1 MFSQEPGAGDL
12 HDVDPRTSADW
23 CAMSMF
29 TDDAEAALNMEAS
42 LLHSLLESLPEPP
55 VTAVKRLGAPSSA
68 LASLTALADSL
79 PAPPS
84 STTFSASM
92 RSANAKIKEPPSA
105 RPPSP
110 PHSPAQPQFTLS
122 AFQFDDASGTVAA
135 TTSAPETNEL
145 LATAMPYP
153 EVKSRQLRTLRPVS
167 GAAFGYASN
176 DYDGGYDYSS
186 EDDLAAVR
194 PPSALFYSDPVV
206 ELPVV
211 LDTPAPSR
219 RNTEDDSATSSVAPP
234 SWGYH
239 RERLRRLPS
248 LEPLLLPLTVP
259 IASEESFLVG
269 RTFSARGD
277 TTPPPLGSEMP
288 PVSPFFA
295 RIRPSDIEDVR
306 ETVKRASISRR
317 RNTLAGSSEQRS
329 SWSSPSCE
337 QSFASL
343 RLSTATT
350 TPTRASLAGTLA
362 GWQPSSTGRWSSF
375 YPVPESRQA
384 NRSESL
390 SSIDSA
396 DDWLINQEPPI
407 SPLFA
412 DENRLAAERRK
423 SVSIA
428 ESLLS
433 SSTCRPEEDV
443 KVPERSTRWYKVDV
457 HSLFSSPLAAMSGRP
472 RVAITDLSD
481 SSKPADPNDPDVQR
495 ALRRYPLALALSS
508 RQQKRQSPA
517 VTPTRIRVPS
527 QRQPSPTAPV
537 LSVPTLS
544 FTISTDGTSDRPV
557 RSVDV
562 EAMAAAYLPHVHAL
576 LNDPDACSAAL
587 LVDGA
592 PSANGSLRTP
602 SESSTATLTDG
613 FHSEAPKEQS
623 KTAPRSLLRRL
634 PRRSDIGPM
643 AMIPLKSDTP
653 SNTFPM
659 PRQQLRASASVM
671 NLRGAY
677 SERSASLPLPPTP
690 LSAGARRST
699 LATRAVPQPPLT
711 PAAPANSRHSIMR
724 RNSAMELNASRTQPP
739 PSRRIQPQHQPP
751 PALPSPS
758 SFASGDVQKL
768 RPSMSLQHSLGFGMA
783 ETPTASRSG
792 ASSGLRTPTSL
803 ISLPQKPQ
811 FQTGSTRG
819 RLQTY
824 GEAMPVSLMPMR
836 SASLEI
842 TATNDSVCSMST
854 SSCSSRTPRIAGS
867 MQTPLSL
874 RKPAASPS
882 TTSLFGRRRGTSTAA
897 TVTLG
902 SAVTPTAP
910 RTFASA
916 SRILKLSR
924 PPPMPA
930 NGLLANGP
938 KSAPVPAF
946 VPESFSSLPPFP
958 KRTPVSRSRPDVRN
972 MFGYVDDSQPL
983 PRLPPRLPPAAS
995 NPVDMYR
1002 GLSSALP
1009 MLRVSSRRNPE

>member
-1 MFSQEPGAGDL
+1 
-12 HDVDPRTSADW
+12 
-23 CAMSMF
+23 
-29 TDDAEAALNMEAS
+29 
-42 LLHSLLESLPEPP
+42 
-55 VTAVKRLGAPSSA
+55 
-68 LASLTALADSL
+68 
-79 PAPPS
+79 
-84 STTFSASM
+84 
-92 RSANAKIKEPPSA
+92 
-105 RPPSP
+105 
-110 PHSPAQPQFTLS
+110 
-122 AFQFDDASGTVAA
+122 
-135 TTSAPETNEL
+135 
-145 LATAMPYP
+145 MPYP
-153 EVKSRQLRTLRPVS
+153 EVKSRQFRALRPVS

-176 DYDGGYDYSS
+176 DHDGSYDYSS

-194 PPSALFYSDPVV
+194 PPSALFYTDPVAQP
-206 ELPVV
+206 PVV

-219 RNTEDDSATSSVAPP
+219 RNTEYDSATASTAPP
-234 SWGYH
+234 TWGYH
-239 RERLRRLPS
+239 RERLRRLPA
-248 LEPLLLPLTVP
+248 LEPLLLPLAVP

-295 RIRPSDIEDVR
+295 RIRPSDIDDVR

-329 SWSSPSCE
+329 SWSSPVCE
-337 QSFASL
+337 QSFTSL
-343 RLSTATT
+343 RQSTAAT
-350 TPTRASLAGTLA
+350 TPTRASLAGTLT

-375 YPVPESRQA
+375 YPAPPESRQA

-396 DDWLINQEPPI
+396 DDWLMNQEPPI

-433 SSTCRPEEDV
+433 SSTCKPEESL
-443 KVPERSTRWYKVDV
+443 KVPERPPRWYKVDV
-457 HSLFSSPLAAMSGRP
+457 HSLFSSPLAAISGRP

-481 SSKPADPNDPDVQR
+481 SSKPVDPNDPDVQR
-495 ALRRYPLALALSS
+495 ALRRYPLALALTS
-508 RQQKRQSPA
+508 RQQKNQPTA
-517 VTPTRIRVPS
+517 ATPTRIRVPS

-537 LSVPTLS
+537 LSTPTLS
-544 FTISTDGTSDRPV
+544 FTISTDGTGDRPV

-562 EAMAAAYLPHVHAL
+562 EAMTAAYLPQVHAL

-592 PSANGSLRTP
+592 PFANSNLRTP

-613 FHSEAPKEQS
+613 FRSEAPKEQP
-623 KTAPRSLLRRL
+623 KTAPRSVLRRL
-634 PRRSDIGPM
+634 PRRSDIGPV
-643 AMIPLKSDTP
+643 AMVPLKSDTP

-724 RNSAMELNASRTQPP
+724 RNSAMELNASRTQPL
-739 PSRRIQPQHQPP
+739 PSRRIQPQYPP
-751 PALPSPS
+751 TLPSPA
-758 SFASGDVQKL
+758 SFAYGDAQRL
-768 RPSMSLQHSLGFGMA
+768 RPSTSLQQALGFGVA
-783 ETPTASRSG
+783 ETPSASRG
-792 ASSGLRTPTSL
+792 GTSSGLRTPTSL

-811 FQTGSTRG
+811 LQTGSTRG

-836 SASLEI
+836 SASLDI
-842 TATNDSVCSMST
+842 PATNDSVCSMST

-867 MQTPLSL
+867 IQTPLSL
-874 RKPAASPS
+874 RKPGAGPS
-882 TTSLFGRRRGTSTAA
+882 TPSLFGRRRGTSTAA

-910 RTFASA
+910 RTFATA
-916 SRILKLSR
+916 SRILKLSK
-924 PPPMPA
+924 PPPMPV

-938 KSAPVPAF
+938 KSAPVPAY
-946 VPESFSSLPPFP
+946 VPESFSSLPPLP

-972 MFGYVDDSQPL
+972 MFGYADDSQPL
-983 PRLPPRLPPAAS
+983 PRLPPRLPSAAS
-995 NPVDMYR
+995 NPVDLYR

-1009 MLRVSSRRNPE
+1009 LLRVSSRRIPD